1 MSLLFCR
8 VSWKKILIHSIHRTR
23 DSFIQSDLFNQL
35 SVEEFKLLLCT
46 AKMEYADLN
55 TTCKIQLKTM
65 QNEAYISD
73 LLGSINAESVC
84 VCMRVGCGWSII
96 VKSVYIHLLIQH
108 SSVVCLSRIPPM
120 FLLLLCCC
128 RCLCHYIRTDCI
140 LYHFYTN
147 CILYHY
153 TIVRTRTEIAME
165 TDANFIVVTHQFY
178 HLQVFQR

>member
-8 VSWKKILIHSIHRTR
+8 VSWKKILIHSIRCTR

-35 SVEEFKLLLCT
+35 SVEEFELLLCT
-46 AKMEYADLN
+46 ANGVRGFEHN
-55 TTCKIQLKTM
+55 V
-65 QNEAYISD
+65 QNSIKNNAKRSIYIRFTWF
-73 LLGSINAESVC
+73 NQC
-84 VCMRVGCGWSII
+84 RKRVCMRVGCCWSII
-96 VKSVYIHLLIQH
+96 IKSVYIHLLIQH
-108 SSVVCLSRIPPM
+108 SSVVCSSRIPPM

-128 RCLCHYIRTDCI
+128 RCLCHYIRTNCI

>member
-8 VSWKKILIHSIHRTR
+8 VSWKKILIHSIRCTR

-35 SVEEFKLLLCT
+35 SVEEFELLFCTANGVRGFEHNVQNSIKNNAKRSIYIRFAWFNQCRKRVCVSWLLLVHR
-46 AKMEYADLN
+46 
-55 TTCKIQLKTM
+55 KI
-65 QNEAYISD
+65 
-73 LLGSINAESVC
+73 
-84 VCMRVGCGWSII
+84 
-96 VKSVYIHLLIQH
+96 VYIHLLVQH

-120 FLLLLCCC
+120 FFCLYCCC
-128 RCLCHYIRTDCI
+128 RCYVITYDRLYIIPFR
-140 LYHFYTN
+140 N
-147 CILYHY
+147 M

>member
-1 MSLLFCR
+1 
-8 VSWKKILIHSIHRTR
+8 
-23 DSFIQSDLFNQL
+23 
-35 SVEEFKLLLCT
+35 
-46 AKMEYADLN
+46 MEYADLN

-73 LLGSINAESVC
+73 LLGTINAESVC
-84 VCMRVGCGWSII
+84 VSWLLLVHRKI
-96 VKSVYIHLLIQH
+96 VYIHLLVQH

-120 FLLLLCCC
+120 FFCCYCCC
-128 RCLCHYIRTDCI
+128 RCYVITYDRLYIIPFR
-140 LYHFYTN
+140 N
-147 CILYHY
+147 M